1 MEWSKPLS
9 ILLVAIVAITTI
21 GSAFELVRTTLADD
35 GLAVASAASLAL
47 VAVAVVATVVVGA
60 RGRRW
65 LENPDSY
72 W

>member
-9 ILLVAIVAITTI
+9 ILLVAIVAITTV

-47 VAVAVVATVVVGA
+47 VAVVVVATVVVGA